1 LRKFA
6 RGMRREPT
14 EAEGKL
20 WYLLR
25 NRRFAQF
32 KFRRQLPI
40 GNYIA
45 DFVCLDARLIIE
57 ADGSQHAESERD
69 LVRDAYLHAQGF
81 RLLRLWNSDIL
92 ARSDDVLDAIWA
104 ALHEEGS

>member
-14 EAEGKL
+14 EAEAKL

-45 DFVCLDARLIIE
+45 DFVCLEARLIIE

-104 ALHEEGS
+104 ALHEAGS